1 MHDPF
6 PIPRPEAL
14 VKYVEPL
21 ADVLSLKTLPLHFH
35 EVAFAF
41 TLYSL
46 VFRYVAPAVSR
57 LFIPRI
63 YAQFS
68 ARTKLNWDVHIVS
81 FVQST
86 LICSMA
92 LWVMWTDRELN
103 QMDATERVH
112 GYTGASGLIQAFAGG
127 YFLWDL
133 VITVQNVKAFGT
145 GMLFHAIC
153 ALCVFSLGF
162 RPFVNYYACTFILY
176 ELSSPF
182 LNIHWFCDKLNMTGT
197 TLQLVNGIVLL
208 CTFFSCRIVWGSY
221 QSIRVFTDVYH
232 AYTAGA
238 VARSGDPHVGK
249 LSDNITLSNAA
260 FKHDILRFA
269 DGQTVPLWLI
279 SAYLASNFIL
289 NGLNWFWFGKMIET
303 LRKRFDPPFGTKRPE
318 IKETTLEIPDD
329 EKVLVE
335 GIHVSTPGV
344 VDEKDVKDYIDVASV
359 SLEKSVTG
367 AHLEVRQ
374 SEVRSRN
381 TTAQRGGLR
390 AATAA

>member
-1 MHDPF
+1 
-6 PIPRPEAL
+6 
-14 VKYVEPL
+14 
-21 ADVLSLKTLPLHFH
+21 
-35 EVAFAF
+35 
-41 TLYSL
+41 
-46 VFRYVAPAVSR
+46 
-57 LFIPRI
+57 
-63 YAQFS
+63 
-68 ARTKLNWDVHIVS
+68 
-81 FVQST
+81 
-86 LICSMA
+86 MA
-92 LWVMWTDRELN
+92 LWVMWTDSELN
-103 QMDATERVH
+103 QMDYKERVH

-133 VITVQNVKAFGT
+133 AITVQNVKIFGI
-145 GMLFHAIC
+145 GMLFHAIS

-197 TLQLVNGIVLL
+197 TIQLVNGIVLL

-238 VARSGDPHVGK
+238 VARSDPDVGK
-249 LSDNITLSNAA
+249 LSDNTTLSNAG
-260 FKHDILRFA
+260 FKHDVLQFA
-269 DGQTVPLWLI
+269 EGQTVPLWLI
-279 SAYLASNFIL
+279 TAYLASNLIL

-303 LRKRFDPPFGTKRPE
+303 LRKRFDPPFGTKKPE

-344 VDEKDVKDYIDVASV
+344 IEKDAKDYIDAASPRLV
-359 SLEKSVTG
+359 SLEKSRTG
-367 AHLEVRQ
+367 THLEVKQ

-381 TTAQRGGLR
+381 TAQRGGLR
-390 AATAA
+390 AAQAA

>member
-6 PIPRPEAL
+6 PFPRPESL
-14 VKYVEPL
+14 VKYVEPV
-21 ADVLSLKTLPLHFH
+21 AEMLSLKTLPLHFH
-35 EVAFAF
+35 EVIAAF
-41 TLYSL
+41 TLYHCTY
-46 VFRYVAPAVSR
+46 RYFAPAISR
-57 LFIPRI
+57 LLVPRI

-133 VITVQNVKAFGT
+133 AITVQNVKAFGI

-153 ALCVFSLGF
+153 ALSVFSLGF

-197 TLQLVNGIVLL
+197 TIQLVNGIVLL

-232 AYTAGA
+232 AYIAGA
-238 VARSGDPHVGK
+238 VVRSDPDVGK
-249 LSDNITLSNAA
+249 LSDNTTLSNAA
-260 FKHDILRFA
+260 FKNDVLQFA
-269 DGQTVPLWLI
+269 DNQTVPLWII

-303 LRKRFDPPFGTKRPE
+303 LRKRFDPPFGTKKPE

-344 VDEKDVKDYIDVASV
+344 IEKDAKDYIDAASPELV
-359 SLEKSVTG
+359 SLEKNRTG
-367 AHLEVRQ
+367 THLEVKQ

-381 TTAQRGGLR
+381 TAQRGGLR
-390 AATAA
+390 AAQAA